1 MKLFNLKFNVGSAK
15 YLVSYHNGEQFHPDG
30 SEFFDIATFTN
41 KKEFTLFV
49 KGLEGMGYVIK

>member
-1 MKLFNLKFNVGSAK
+1 MKQYYVQYNVGKCK
-15 YLVSYHNGEQFHPDG
+15 YLVNYHNGVSFYEDG

-49 KGLEGMGYVIK
+49 KELESMGYVIK